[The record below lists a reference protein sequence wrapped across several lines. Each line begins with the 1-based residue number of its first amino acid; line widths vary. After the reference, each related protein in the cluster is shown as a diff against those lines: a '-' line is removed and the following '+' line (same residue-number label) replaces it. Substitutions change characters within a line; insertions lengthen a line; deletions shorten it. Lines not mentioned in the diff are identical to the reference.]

1 MARDLS
7 KELDHIV
14 LMTSVFERFI
24 ERLEGID
31 TRLTALEGG
40 CIPEGSVEPGVDR
53 AHLGATPQPDD
64 SIRMGS

>member
-1 MARDLS
+1 
-7 KELDHIV
+7 
-14 LMTSVFERFI
+14 MTSVFERFI